1 MTRVKEEALA
11 NAARNKSSE
20 QVSLVWQQKQ
30 AIAKVNKCTNILQ
43 SKEKEDFIEYYSNTT
58 HKKCEK
64 MLDLISK
71 EWKNTEENVTKR
83 MEMLVEKMVKNI
95 EITVEENTAKKKD
108 IVQCTCACRN
118 NTTKYEKVLGREG
131 EIKVLI
137 GKNI

>member
-1 MTRVKEEALA
+1 
-11 NAARNKSSE
+11 
-20 QVSLVWQQKQ
+20 
-30 AIAKVNKCTNILQ
+30 
-43 SKEKEDFIEYYSNTT
+43 
-58 HKKCEK
+58 

>member
-1 MTRVKEEALA
+1 
-11 NAARNKSSE
+11 
-20 QVSLVWQQKQ
+20 
-30 AIAKVNKCTNILQ
+30 
-43 SKEKEDFIEYYSNTT
+43 
-58 HKKCEK
+58 
-64 MLDLISK
+64 
-71 EWKNTEENVTKR
+71 

-137 GKNI
+137 GKNIWYTLYLNDIFKESLELSNSFLIKRNERLILDMMRMEKKMSEDEKRYRSLSCESTAESNRQSKSAVCHII